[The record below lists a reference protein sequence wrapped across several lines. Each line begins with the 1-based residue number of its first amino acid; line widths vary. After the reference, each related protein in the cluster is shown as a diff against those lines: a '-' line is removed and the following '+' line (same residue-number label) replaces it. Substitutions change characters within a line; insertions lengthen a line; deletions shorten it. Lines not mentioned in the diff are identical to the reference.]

1 MSAIG
6 GTPPVVHQRGFR
18 VAVAESF
25 GLVAL
30 GLLIIVVGTWLLGL
44 ALGERDQ
51 AAKVVTLALPA
62 LLAGALSVLSP
73 CSFPIMLGYFSITF
87 QQQPQR
93 IGAITLAF
101 LLGVG
106 TTMSVLGASFTALG
120 SLAIDYQEQMAQIG
134 GALIIGFGLMTLFG
148 KGFSGLGLTRSAGA
162 GSGAAYLFG
171 LMFALGWTACVGPI
185 LGSILTML
193 LADGASSSGTFSI
206 ISGAALAQVYVLGMG
221 LPILILVMALVRGVN
236 GRDVGKLIQG
246 RELTV
251 SVGNRHLALNWMSL
265 ISGLLLI
272 GLGLLLLTGA
282 MTRLTQELGSS
293 WIAQWVVRLESH
305 LPV

>member
-1 MSAIG
+1 MSAIQ
-6 GTPPVVHQRGFR
+6 GTPPAIRQRGFR

-25 GLVAL
+25 GLVGL
-30 GLLIIVVGTWLLGL
+30 GLMIIVIGTWLLGL
-44 ALGERDQ
+44 MLGERDQ

-62 LLAGALSVLSP
+62 LLAGSLSVLSP

-134 GALIIGFGLMTLFG
+134 GVLIIGFGLMTLLG
-148 KGFSGLGLTRSAGA
+148 KGFSGLGLTRSTGA

-221 LPILILVMALVRGVN
+221 LPILILVMALVRGVS

-246 RELTV
+246 REFTLAIA
-251 SVGNRHLALNWMSL
+251 NRQLALNWMSL

-293 WIAQWVVRLESH
+293 WISQWVVRLEEH
-305 LPV
+305 LPT